1 MSVQI
6 EGWREPPPLNSWVL
20 CPNSYVYHKEKAI
33 LRTAFSLWVLKAS
46 LCEA

>member
-1 MSVQI
+1 MPVQI
-6 EGWREPPPLNSWVL
+6 EGWREAPPLNSWVL
-20 CPNSYVYHKEKAI
+20 RPNSYVYHKEKAI